1 MRKFLFFVISISLFG
16 FHGFAQYRLSGN
28 VLDNGVKPLPDA
40 SVVLLKNDSITLVSG
55 TITDKNGYFLF
66 PQLKKDNY
74 ILSITYVGNKTLVE
88 TVFLDSD
95 KQLRFSLDMNVELDE
110 IVITSDRSNVT
121 TMTSSGASFYLSAKA
136 KEEKDIFTALQ
147 EIPKLSID
155 KNMRSISLADGSK
168 PLILINGLRR
178 EGGIG
183 SVNPADIESVE
194 IIESPSIR
202 YSKEGYTG
210 IINLKMKKAQSTY
223 HYLNLGANLN
233 PKLIYGIADASCEIG
248 DEKSSFYVS
257 GRQFHFYRNKSDMKD
272 VVENKNVLK
281 SVTSRRLSNYYDNF
295 LAIGGDK
302 VWNEKNYSSFSVT
315 VRQIPVSGNNNGE
328 GSLKTESDSKLF
340 SYSRIYNDKSFTCT
354 NNLYHKYT
362 LENSSYIDALFRIN
376 FNKNDNK
383 ASEINRGEDYSY
395 HNNLHFKNN
404 RYSGSLSLNYYFT
417 PLDGLNANIGSQTY
431 YQKNKIEQDNS
442 NMPIYHHNEWNEH
455 LYVDVDRTWNK
466 KFSVAAS
473 IGMDMFFVASGGQKN
488 NYCNFKPSV
497 TIGYKASSKHSFRL
511 SYNKYMQTPTITQL
525 NPYNTSTDT
534 MIISTGNP
542 LLKPQYIDNVQ
553 FNYTFI
559 YKNLYLEPFAKYSLL
574 TDYIRYTGEV
584 IDNVYIRKPENMGI
598 YKILQTGFNA
608 RYTLKNIGY
617 ITGRVGFQ
625 RSFFDNKEIRNTING
640 TFSLYLYYKK
650 LLMNVYY
657 HDFGIEYSP
666 TSKFISSPESQLTL
680 TYKVNKNW
688 DVQAGMRYL
697 FGNKLVEEWMYDDLY
712 EKYYRNAF
720 INRGNIVLF
729 GFRYNL
735 NNKNVK
741 REQKKL
747 QDTERGFK
755 LINE

>member
-1 MRKFLFFVISISLFG
+1 MKKSLLSIVVLIVFSL
-16 FHGFAQYRLSGN
+16 HCSAQYNISGYVIDVN
-28 VLDNGVKPLPDA
+28 KSPVSNA
-40 SVVLLKNDSITLVSG
+40 SVILFKNDSSTLVSG
-55 TITDKNGYFLF
+55 TITDEKGFF
-66 PQLKKDNY
+66 TFSHLKQDDY
-74 ILSITYVGNKTLVE
+74 VLTITHVSSKPIIE
-88 TVFLDSD
+88 KIMLDAD
-95 KQLRFSLDMNVELDE
+95 KELHYELDMNVELDE
-110 IVITSDRSNVT
+110 IVVTSDRSNVT

-136 KEEKDIFTALQ
+136 KEEKDIFAALQ

-210 IINLKMKKAQSTY
+210 IINLKMKKVQSTY
-223 HYLNLGANLN
+223 HYLNVGTNLN
-233 PKLIYGIADASCEIG
+233 PQLIYGIADVSYEKG
-248 DEKSSFYVS
+248 DENHSFYIS
-257 GRQFHFYRNKSDMKD
+257 GQQFHFYRNKSDMKD

-340 SYSRIYNDKSFTCT
+340 SYSRIYNDKSFTNT

-376 FNKNDNK
+376 FNKNNNK

-395 HNNLHFKNN
+395 DNNLHFKNN

-431 YQKNKIEQDNS
+431 YQKNKIEQNNS
-442 NMPIYHHNEWNEH
+442 NTPIFRHNEWNEH
-455 LYVDVDRTWNK
+455 LYVDVDKTWNK
-466 KFSVAAS
+466 KFSAAAS
-473 IGMDMFFVASGGQKN
+473 VGLDMFFVTSGDQKN

-497 TIGYKASSKHSFRL
+497 TIGYKTSSKHSFRL

-553 FNYTFI
+553 FNYAFI

-608 RYTLKNIGY
+608 RYTLKDMGY

-625 RSFFDNKEIRNTING
+625 RSFFDNNEIRNTING
-640 TFSLYLYYKK
+640 RFSLYLYYKK
-650 LLMNVYY
+650 LSMNVYY
-657 HDFGIEYSP
+657 SDSGIEYSP

-720 INRGNIVLF
+720 INRGNIILF